1 MKRILTILTV
11 VLLACTTLFAVDFTG
26 SFTTGLGFQMGT
38 NEDWS
43 LWLMGDDGEGTRE
56 STLPLAMPMET
67 AIGT

>member
-56 STLPLAMPMET
+56 STLPLALPMET
-67 AIGT
+67 AFGT